1 MRKQKSPPRVA
12 TFTLPLLAWQA
23 ELPALTGGRA
33 TPFSKEAA
41 GTSSNKSKE
50 NPLSNPTT
58 VLFDLSLLQWEP
70 YLGSAL

>member
-23 ELPALTGGRA
+23 ELPALTGGHA

-41 GTSSNKSKE
+41 GTSSNKR
-50 NPLSNPTT
+50 PLSNPTT